1 MSRLNC
7 LSLFQILKNP
17 KKYVIMH
24 RRQKQY
30 EAAYGENTFFSL
42 PSKPSA
48 SGGNLKRADANVREL
63 TRSDANVKDTSFTLT
78 KLRMALN
85 ERSTAIYTK
94 LISGDKG
101 FLMDS
106 LKTTVSI
113 IQNIAKPIGENE

>member
-1 MSRLNC
+1 MQKFLFRSQLEYKIQKANG

-48 SGGNLKRADANVREL
+48 SSGNLKRADANVREL
-63 TRSDANVKDTSFTLT
+63 TTS
-78 KLRMALN
+78 
-85 ERSTAIYTK
+85 
-94 LISGDKG
+94 
-101 FLMDS
+101 
-106 LKTTVSI
+106 KTRHLH
-113 IQNIAKPIGENE
+113 

>member
-1 MSRLNC
+1 MQKFLFRSQLEYKIQKANG

-48 SGGNLKRADANVREL
+48 SSGNLKTADANVREL
-63 TRSDANVKDTSFTLT
+63 TRSDANIKDTSFTLT
-78 KLRMALN
+78 KLRMTLN
-85 ERSTAIYTK
+85 QRS
-94 LISGDKG
+94 
-101 FLMDS
+101 
-106 LKTTVSI
+106 
-113 IQNIAKPIGENE
+113 KPFILNLFQETRAF